1 MKNQS
6 DIYITDTEQI
16 FLHAL
21 NTVVHQ
27 SEYDIERK
35 LSIQEVDELLL
46 LSQRHELT
54 ALLDDVWNRYTLSN
68 EQLILK

>member
-6 DIYITDTEQI
+6 DIHITDAEQI

-46 LSQRHELT
+46 LSQRH
-54 ALLDDVWNRYTLSN
+54 
-68 EQLILK
+68 